1 MSAVIDAKAPAPV
14 ATSGRTTRAGR
25 SAWLRAGLMLG
36 VLLAYAAPVLLVLLN
51 SLKSRSEV
59 ITNPLG
65 LPQDPTLDNYTQA
78 FERMNYVTALRNTL
92 VITVSAVAVICLFGA
107 MAAYFISRVPWRIN
121 RVIFYSMVLS
131 MLVPFQVLMI
141 PMVKLLG
148 SLGLLSHSWSVVY
161 IYFSMGVPLSVFMY
175 CGYIRSIPKEL
186 DEAAMLDGA
195 GRIRTFFSVIWP
207 LLRPMT
213 LTLVILN
220 ILFFW
225 NDFLMPFLILQR
237 PEQRTLTLATLT
249 FVQSHTAEYGLMMAA
264 LVMTVLPIFITY
276 LFMQRHI
283 IEGMVR
289 GAVK

>member
-1 MSAVIDAKAPAPV
+1 MSTSFTGAPAAP
-14 ATSGRTTRAGR
+14 RTRAR
-25 SAWLRAGLMLG
+25 RAWAAWLRAGAM
-36 VLLAYAAPVLLVLLN
+36 VLALLVYAFPVILVLVN
-51 SLKSRSEV
+51 SLKSKAEIVSD
-59 ITNPLG
+59 PLA
-65 LPQDPTLDNYTQA
+65 LPAAPTLDNFREA
-78 FERMNYVTALRNTL
+78 FDRMDYLLALRNTL
-92 VITVSAVAVICLFGA
+92 VITLSAVVLICLFGA
-107 MAAYFISRVPWRIN
+107 MAAYVISRMPWRGS
-121 RVIFYSMVLS
+121 RVIFYAMVAS

-161 IYFSMGVPLSVFMY
+161 IYFAMGVPLAVFMY
-175 CGYIRSIPKEL
+175 SGFIRSIPKEL
-186 DEAAMLDGA
+186 DEAATLDGC

-220 ILFFW
+220 VLFFW
-225 NDFLMPFLILQR
+225 NDFLMPFLVLQR

-249 FVQSHTAEYGLMMAA
+249 FVQSHTADYGLMMAA
-264 LVMTVLPIFITY
+264 LVMTVLPIFVGY
-276 LFMQRHI
+276 AFMQRHI

>member
-1 MSAVIDAKAPAPV
+1 VTGIEAGAPARRTPRARRPV
-14 ATSGRTTRAGR
+14 REWAAWARALVM
-25 SAWLRAGLMLG
+25 A
-36 VLLAYAAPVLLVLLN
+36 LALLVYAFPVILVLTN
-51 SLKSRSEV
+51 SLKTKSDI
-59 ITNPLG
+59 ITDPLG
-65 LPQDPTLDNYTQA
+65 LPSAPTFDNYAQA
-78 FERMNYVTALRNTL
+78 FERMDYLTAFRNTL
-92 VITVSAVAVICLFGA
+92 VITISSVVVICLFGA
-107 MAAYFISRVPWRIN
+107 MAAYFISRVPWRGN
-121 RVIFYSMVLS
+121 RVIFYAMVLS

-148 SLGLLSHSWSVVY
+148 TLGLLSHSWSVVY
-161 IYFSMGVPLSVFMY
+161 IYFASGVPLAVFMY
-175 CGYIRSIPKEL
+175 SGFIRSIPKDL

-195 GRIRTFFSVIWP
+195 GRIRTFFSVILP

-220 ILFFW
+220 VLFFW

-264 LVMTVLPIFITY
+264 LVMTVLPIFVAY
-276 LFMQRHI
+276 AFMQRHI

>member
-1 MSAVIDAKAPAPV
+1 MVVALLVYAFPVI
-14 ATSGRTTRAGR
+14 
-25 SAWLRAGLMLG
+25 
-36 VLLAYAAPVLLVLLN
+36 LVLLN
-51 SLKSRSEV
+51 SLKSKSE
-59 ITNPLG
+59 ILDDPLG
-65 LPQDPTLDNYTQA
+65 LPTSPTFDNYTEA
-78 FERMNYVTALRNTL
+78 FERMDYLTAFRNTL
-92 VITVSAVAVICLFGA
+92 VITISSVVVICLFGA
-107 MAAYFISRVPWRIN
+107 MAAYFISRVPWRGN
-121 RVIFYSMVLS
+121 RVIFYAMVLS

-141 PMVKLLG
+141 PMIKLLG
-148 SLGLLSHSWSVVY
+148 TFGLLSHSWSVIY
-161 IYFSMGVPLSVFMY
+161 IYFATGVPLAVFMY
-175 CGYIRSIPKEL
+175 SGFIRSIPKEL

-195 GRIRTFFSVIWP
+195 GRIRTFFSVILP

-220 ILFFW
+220 VLFFW

-264 LVMTVLPIFITY
+264 LVMTVLPIFIAY
-276 LFMQRHI
+276 VFMQRHI